1 MNPIRTW
8 FHLRRLNVWK
18 WSERNEQAWMRCMD
32 QQIKQRQLHI
42 ALARVINAQAAV
54 INVMHARLNLLEERQ
69 PARPVRRTT
78 ISREPL
84 TVWVPTKEDC

>member
-1 MNPIRTW
+1 MIRSLW
-8 FHLRRLNVWK
+8 QKRHRSECLGDRR
-18 WSERNEQAWMRCMD
+18 RNEEAWMRCMD
-32 QQIKQRQLHI
+32 RQIDQQKLHVS
-42 ALARVINAQAAV
+42 LARVINAQAAV

-84 TVWVPTKEDC
+84 TVLLPTKKDC